1 MTHHLPTMDVI
12 RIVWITLLLMVV
24 AKTGAAQGARLG
36 WADTAELTL
45 VFTGGNAEATTLGLR
60 NELIG
65 NWENSSVSVEIS
77 ALRAQSSQ
85 TTRSATGPSPLTFQV
100 STQTASIMTAE
111 HYFVHSR
118 YDRHLGGKTFWYVGA
133 GWDRNTFAGFD
144 HRYTGNSGLG
154 HTWLEND
161 TWTFKTAYGVGY
173 TLQRDIAPAPGV
185 DDGFA
190 GIRLS
195 YEFKRQVTP
204 TTEFTSGLVADENL
218 EKTSDLRTDL
228 INAIAVDMTSQLAL
242 KVSWKLLYD
251 HLPSQVAIPL
261 RLPNGDPTGNTV
273 LTPLASVDQIVTFAL
288 VASF

>member
-1 MTHHLPTMDVI
+1 MTHHLPTTNVI
-12 RIVWITLLLMVV
+12 RIVGITLLVMVV

-36 WADTAELTL
+36 WSDTAELTL

-60 NELIG
+60 NELVG

-85 TTRSATGPSPLTFQV
+85 TTRIATGPSPLTFQV
-100 STQTASIMTAE
+100 STQTASTLTAE
-111 HYFVHSR
+111 HYFAHSR
-118 YDRHLGGKTFWYVGA
+118 YDRHLGGKTFWYIGA

-144 HRYTGNSGLG
+144 HRYTGNSGVG

-161 TWTFKTAYGVGY
+161 MWIFKTAYGVGY
-173 TLQRDIAPAPGV
+173 TLQRDIAPAPSG
-185 DDGFA
+185 DDGFV

-195 YEFKRQVTP
+195 YEFKGQITP

-218 EKTSDLRTDL
+218 EKTSDFRTDL

-242 KVSWKLLYD
+242 KVSWQLLYD

-261 RLPNGDPTGNTV
+261 RLPSGDLTGDMV